1 MFLERAKQRKFDKMR
16 IKLCT
21 FARTTLWTN
30 FMYILYD
37 LYVNT
42 FIKNKLKQ
50 YFHSV
55 EWLCIATCRVSRLNP
70 NLEEREKVIFVNRVI
85 IANCKGQQL
94 SGHRSGREWFYQ
106 FS

>member
-70 NLEEREKVIFVNRVI
+70 IQYVCNKNERV
-85 IANCKGQQL
+85 
-94 SGHRSGREWFYQ
+94 Y
-106 FS
+106 